1 MRKINKA
8 KKIDKKSE
16 NEREKEG
23 EEEKE
28 ENDIEEREHLIKDTR
43 EHTGG
48 VFRIFNDI
56 ADIIMFVVS
65 PTFPEKGAG
74 IRERRKLAEKE
85 IRKIKFLSVIQ
96 GAVLGLPGGIA
107 GILTIP
113 LDMLLLIVA
122 GISIGVKVAWSF
134 GFNPDNPEEKKFIFD
149 IIKEVIEEE
158 GRDLLLLK
166 GKTGGQKIKSVIKKG
181 GRKRIKIIPVVS
193 ALENSFTNFKTINRI
208 SNKMIEKYAEKYMKS
223 KFG

>member
-1 MRKINKA
+1 MTKIIKA
-8 KKIDKKSE
+8 KKVGKKSE
-16 NEREKEG
+16 NERKKRKKEKNI
-23 EEEKE
+23 EK
-28 ENDIEEREHLIKDTR
+28 RQHLIKDTG

-65 PTFPEKGAG
+65 PTFPEKEAG
-74 IRERRKLAEKE
+74 LHERRKLAEKE
-85 IRKIKFLSVIQ
+85 IRKIKFLSAIQ
-96 GAVLGLPGGIA
+96 GAVLGLPGGIG

-113 LDMLLLIVA
+113 LDMLLLIIS
-122 GISIGVKVAWSF
+122 GISVGVKVAWSF
-134 GFNPDNPEEKKFIFD
+134 GFNPDTPEEKKFIFD
-149 IIKEVIEEE
+149 VIKEVVEEE
-158 GRDLLLLK
+158 GKDLLLLK
-166 GKTGGQKIKSVIKKG
+166 GKTGSQKIKSVIKKG

-193 ALENSFTNFKTINRI
+193 ALENSFTNFKTINKI